1 MVVQWYGVGLS
12 REVASSISSKVVMTL
27 CKLFMSICLLTRTV
41 FISTLLVKTFYPLSF
56 SGNISPNSENFTKKI
71 LCAYYILTSMQNC

>member
-1 MVVQWYGVGLS
+1 MVVQWFGVGLS

-27 CKLFMSICLLTRTV
+27 GKLFMSICLLTRTV

-56 SGNISPNSENFTKKI
+56 SGNISPNSENFTNKI